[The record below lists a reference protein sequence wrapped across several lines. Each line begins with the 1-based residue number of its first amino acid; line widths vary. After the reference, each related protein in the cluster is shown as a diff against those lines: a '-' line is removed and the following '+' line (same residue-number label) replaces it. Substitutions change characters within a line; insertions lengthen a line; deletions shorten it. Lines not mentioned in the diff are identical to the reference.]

1 MLTGKTITKEKYHYL
16 SLFYWQIVFCKIMT
30 FSRSLDEAGTWGG
43 VINIPVSHTQW
54 VIGEY

>member
-16 SLFYWQIVFCKIMT
+16 SYWQIVFCKVMT
-30 FSRSLDEAGTWGG
+30 FSRSLDKVGTWGG

-54 VIGEY
+54 VIGKY